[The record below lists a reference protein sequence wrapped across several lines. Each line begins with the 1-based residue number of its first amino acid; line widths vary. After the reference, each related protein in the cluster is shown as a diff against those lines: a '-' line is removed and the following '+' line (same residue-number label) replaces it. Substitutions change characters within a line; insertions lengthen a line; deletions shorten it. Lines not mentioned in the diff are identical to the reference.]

1 MAENP
6 KAAWPRTPDG
16 TTDWEYVFE
25 DPSSGFIPLISQV
38 QSPEALR
45 MGATVILEKL
55 FTRKNDVEERTRL
68 IALLNTTIDAGGEIN
83 GLIAK
88 VADLMRDVKDERI
101 EKARVYIERK
111 QAGAAIDRRAGM
123 FWKLDTFLKPAVL
136 IPLGSVFVAAL
147 AGLVYLLLSSTLGP
161 TENVAETPQTQTE
174 LRQAELN
181 QQKEAAKNAAPV
193 DTPEAEAEPEP
204 LPIMF
209 QTMRWPL
216 TTQYTTDKPQYY
228 SVILYV
234 KVWAHKT
241 EVCRRLPTVMDRFY
255 TSFSDVMPPQ
265 RPARAEELDAVA
277 AEIKGA
283 INALLPEP
291 YILDAAVARY
301 GTKGFRIAA
310 RPPYCWTPN

>member
-1 MAENP
+1 
-6 KAAWPRTPDG
+6 
-16 TTDWEYVFE
+16 
-25 DPSSGFIPLISQV
+25 
-38 QSPEALR
+38 
-45 MGATVILEKL
+45 
-55 FTRKNDVEERTRL
+55 
-68 IALLNTTIDAGGEIN
+68 
-83 GLIAK
+83 
-88 VADLMRDVKDERI
+88 
-101 EKARVYIERK
+101 
-111 QAGAAIDRRAGM
+111 
-123 FWKLDTFLKPAVL
+123 VL

-147 AGLVYLLLSSTLGP
+147 AGLVYRWLSSTLRP